1 MIMNYQN
8 AKGWKHLC
16 CAVYG
21 RFRSENEAG
30 QNARSPWLKAQ
41 HEWRWAER
49 KCLEIWTKF
58 FWNIP
63 FVVRASKEIFQ
74 KSTWAPQTSWK
85 DDSGRHI
92 KYARTI
98 KSISSAMSVPLLRT
112 GSTECLAGRFVSSES
127 LQTTDLKLL
136 QEQNKSCVLSKVM
149 PHLKNLS
156 ELIETKASVLFF
168 FSPYQMWIRFY
179 HQETF
184 MCSSVN
190 RCIWIVWEQKTDLMF
205 RQQENVAC
213 LQQMWGCRCCTFPE
227 WCPALKVCFDIKIVV
242 RLTVMILWCRAIKLY
257 LVKLQS
263 RIISC

>member
-1 MIMNYQN
+1 MGTTNFV
-8 AKGWKHLC
+8 KGWFRAPHQICTYDQIDIKCNVSPSFENWLDWMSRR
-16 CAVYG
+16 AVCV
-21 RFRSENEAG
+21 FRK
-30 QNARSPWLKAQ
+30 SPNHW
-41 HEWRWAER
+41 
-49 KCLEIWTKF
+49 
-58 FWNIP
+58 
-63 FVVRASKEIFQ
+63 
-74 KSTWAPQTSWK
+74 PQTP
-85 DDSGRHI
+85 
-92 KYARTI
+92 ARA
-98 KSISSAMSVPLLRT
+98 KQEL
-112 GSTECLAGRFVSSES
+112 CFV
-127 LQTTDLKLL
+127 
-136 QEQNKSCVLSKVM
+136 KVM